1 MFPAE
6 KSGKEVFRRD
16 RTEDIGGAPQIV
28 DFDTI
33 FEFRGPETVQV
44 RPEVGGIV
52 RDVQEF
58 MHWSRSTVGPPWKE
72 SRLWVDGLEF
82 GEEIR
87 NQIVEAV
94 VGRLCFGN
102 AKTKVTLVW

>member
-16 RTEDIGGAPQIV
+16 GTEDIGGAPQIV

-44 RPEVGGIV
+44 RPEAGGIV
-52 RDVQEF
+52 RDVQCFGMLSFVNAILGVRKCVILEI
-58 MHWSRSTVGPPWKE
+58 MTRSRKSI
-72 SRLWVDGLEF
+72 LWVW
-82 GEEIR
+82 
-87 NQIVEAV
+87 V
-94 VGRLCFGN
+94 
-102 AKTKVTLVW
+102 